1 MQPGRE
7 LKGEVEAPRQKGDG
21 WFHEVI
27 LRPVPSSNSLG
38 GAAFRK
44 CGIHAGVHFPMGDL
58 PWVSLRKLI
67 LGGFW
72 IPDGFGS
79 AGAFQRCRQPL

>member
-1 MQPGRE
+1 MGDVGDWRTFSPLLVMQPGRE

-44 CGIHAGVHFPMGDL
+44 CGIHAVVLGLEAGVA
-58 PWVSLRKLI
+58 V
-67 LGGFW
+67 
-72 IPDGFGS
+72 
-79 AGAFQRCRQPL
+79 